1 MYFFLNGGY
10 QFDCSSISD
19 VDEDEVKKVAGE
31 LHIAGIK
38 NVLIVGVFS
47 PASGWSHWTPGA

>member
-31 LHIAGIK
+31 LHIAGRLLFRMPK
-38 NVLIVGVFS
+38 PV
-47 PASGWSHWTPGA
+47 